1 MRIIETVGAIDVEAV
16 AGGVNIS
23 QESISGDHDQ
33 GVFIPSTLIESVCKA
48 IRDTANNALTEG

>member
-1 MRIIETVGAIDVEAV
+1 MRIIETVGAIDVEPV

-33 GVFIPSTLIESVCKA
+33 GIFVPSSLIESVCKA
-48 IRDTANNALTEG
+48 MREAANIVEAE

>member
-1 MRIIETVGAIDVEAV
+1 MRIIETVGAIDVDAV

-23 QESISGDHDQ
+23 QESISGDIDQ

-48 IRDTANNALTEG
+48 MREAASRAEAE